1 MKTLKENAAKDLYKR
16 LRYLK
21 WEQLWMEH
29 VPAFNK
35 EDPALKSRNAGL
47 VRAVGVVFS
56 ESGPHS
62 QKHEVAAWLRSLLK
76 DSDEKIRRYA
86 MAALPKI
93 GAGFADEEALIEL
106 LHKANPPE
114 REKKYL
120 ARALDKIGGKATL
133 EVAEELP
140 LQTALK
146 VKASV
151 AREESPSEIRLNEA
165 VTFFPGLQ
173 IHLRCRRG
181 LEGFVRQ
188 EIEASP
194 RARRL
199 FEFKNSRPGLVEIA
213 PQSDFSLSDLLSI
226 RCFGTLSFLLGTI
239 TKPDATEIAAL
250 ITASPVRS
258 LFKKLTQGAIRY
270 RLEFPSLGHQR
281 GLIRD
286 IANRAYALC
295 PDILNDARSAPWAVE
310 VYPYGRQFSVELR
323 PRLSPDPRFS
333 YRRLDVPAASHPPLA
348 ACMARLAENSDR
360 DVVWDPFC
368 GSGLEL
374 IERGLLGGVVK
385 LFGSDQNAEAIDISK
400 SNLASSGLRMEADFF
415 HGDFRNAGVA
425 PHSISQI
432 ITNPPMGR
440 RVPIPNLA
448 GLIGDLFQTAAT
460 VLKPGGVLV
469 FANPLSTRPSDPRL
483 KLDIRQRIDL
493 GGFDVH
499 LERYIKTQ
507 R

>member
-1 MKTLKENAAKDLYKR
+1 MKTVKENAAKDLYKR
-16 LRYLK
+16 LRCLK
-21 WEQLWMEH
+21 WEQLWIEH
-29 VPAFNK
+29 VAAFNK
-35 EDPALKSRNAGL
+35 EEPASKTRNAGL

-62 QKHEVAAWLRSLLK
+62 QRKEVAAWLRSLLK
-76 DSDEKIRRYA
+76 DPDEKIRRYA

-93 GAGFADEEALIEL
+93 GADSADEEALIEL
-106 LHKANPPE
+106 LQKANPPE

-120 ARALDKIGGKATL
+120 ARALDKIGGQATL
-133 EVAEELP
+133 DVAKELP
-140 LQTALK
+140 VQTALK

-151 AREESPSEIRLNEA
+151 ARVESPSEIRLNDA
-165 VTFFPGLQ
+165 VNALWGLQ

-181 LEGFVRQ
+181 LEGFVRE
-188 EIEASP
+188 EIDSSP
-194 RARRL
+194 QARRL

-213 PQSDFSLSDLLSI
+213 PQSAFRLSDILSL
-226 RCFGTLSFLLGTI
+226 RCFGTLAFVLGTI
-239 TKPDATEIAAL
+239 SKPDAPEIAAL

-270 RLEFPSLGHQR
+270 RIEFPSLGHQR
-281 GLIRD
+281 GLVRE

-295 PDILNDARSAPWAVE
+295 TDILNDARSAPWAVE
-310 VYPYGRQFSVELR
+310 VHPHGRHFTVELR

-348 ACMARLAENSDR
+348 ACMARLAQNSGR

-385 LFGSDQNAEAIDISK
+385 LLGSDQSAAAIDISK
-400 SNLASSGLRMEADFF
+400 SNLAASGLRVEADFF
-415 HGDFRNAGVA
+415 HGDFRNAGIA
-425 PHSISQI
+425 PNSISQI
-432 ITNPPMGR
+432 ISNPPMGR

-448 GLIGDLFQTAAT
+448 GLIGDLFQTAAR
-460 VLKPGGVLV
+460 VLQPRGVLV

-499 LERYIKTQ
+499 LERYIKTH